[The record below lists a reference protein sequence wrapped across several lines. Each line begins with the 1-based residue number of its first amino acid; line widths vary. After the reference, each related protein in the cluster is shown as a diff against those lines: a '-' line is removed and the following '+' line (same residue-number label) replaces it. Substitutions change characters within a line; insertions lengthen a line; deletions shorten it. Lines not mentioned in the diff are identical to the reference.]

1 MMKYK
6 PVPLIIVCLILL
18 CVTGCSDAEETS
30 DVEEASDV
38 MVVSDAEEASDAEEE
53 SGVEVARDIDIDLSE
68 LSRIMVQ
75 AEFQNIHTNW
85 EENMGK
91 TIRVNGLYYSLFWE
105 QTGLHYHYVMVAEG
119 DGCCPRTGFEFK
131 LVGDTVST
139 DDYPAQDTMIEVT
152 GIISRYEE
160 LGVTYLYLAVD
171 EIVILSS

>member
-18 CVTGCSDAEETS
+18 CITGC
-30 DVEEASDV
+30 
-38 MVVSDAEEASDAEEE
+38 SDAEEASDAEET
-53 SGVEVARDIDIDLSE
+53 SDIVINIDIDLSE

-91 TIRVNGLYYSLFWE
+91 TIRVNGLYYYLFWE
-105 QTGLHYHYVMVAEG
+105 QTGLHYHYVMIAEG
-119 DGCCPRTGFEFK
+119 DDCCPRTGFEFK
-131 LVGDTVST
+131 LVGDSVFP
-139 DDYPAQDTMIEVT
+139 DDYPAQYTMIEVT

-171 EIVILSS
+171 EMVILSS

>member
-18 CVTGCSDAEETS
+18 CITGCSDADETS
-30 DVEEASDV
+30 
-38 MVVSDAEEASDAEEE
+38 
-53 SGVEVARDIDIDLSE
+53 GIDIDIDLSE

-85 EENMGK
+85 EENVGK

-105 QTGLHYHYVMVAEG
+105 QTGLHYHYVMIAEG
-119 DGCCPRTGFEFK
+119 DDCCPRTGFEFK
-131 LVGDTVST
+131 LVGDSVFP
-139 DDYPAQDTMIEVT
+139 DDYPAQYTMIEVT
-152 GIISRYEE
+152 GIFGRYEE
-160 LGVTYLYLAVD
+160 RGATYPYLAVD